1 MFEIC
6 KWWQYHW
13 ERFFLEILHP
23 RETRP
28 SNSRWWVTWIYSFN
42 YIYGKKKTGSSF
54 FYDNLKYLI
63 WDYNCLQ
70 NIFRQIKK
78 SSKVG
83 EDQTVWKVSKYEN
96 FSFSN
101 TGKYGHFGHFSR
113 SVTFPYPFNKYCF
126 QRYRMNKIT
135 WFKVLR
141 SYTRWNQVSW
151 KSEGF

>member
-78 SSKVG
+78 SSKIG

-96 FSFSN
+96 FSGPYFFVFGPN
-101 TGKYGHFGHFSR
+101 TGKYGPEI
-113 SVTFPYPFNKYCF
+113 TPYLDAFHAVHGT
-126 QRYRMNKIT
+126 RKIT
-135 WFKVLR
+135 YF
-141 SYTRWNQVSW
+141 
-151 KSEGF
+151 